1 MSSASLT
8 FSNWTIQ
15 FFTFSQILPES
26 VAYLLVS
33 GKRSDAELQLN
44 EVYAMNAAWPKLW
57 FRATDSQ
64 MEMKSANS
72 QVTRSAESSEKTPI
86 VGSDLE
92 TLALDVDITPE
103 DVEERGSL
111 AELFGPLYW

>member
-1 MSSASLT
+1 
-8 FSNWTIQ
+8 
-15 FFTFSQILPES
+15 
-26 VAYLLVS
+26 
-33 GKRSDAELQLN
+33 
-44 EVYAMNAAWPKLW
+44 MNAAWPKLW

-103 DVEERGSL
+103 EVEERGSL
-111 AELFGPLYW
+111 AGLFGPLYW